1 MTSFLSFPD
10 HPGFHYS
17 PDGDKKDSPQT
28 KEGPTPRRGRRKG
41 KKLKKFI
48 VFLKKMTDLT
58 RLNFKNSS
66 IIHLL
71 DFPEPLSKLLKNAK
85 QNAANT
91 DGEKVRDT
99 QR

>member
-1 MTSFLSFPD
+1 MYLLCDVLSVISPD

-48 VFLKKMTDLT
+48 VF
-58 RLNFKNSS
+58 KN
-66 IIHLL
+66 
-71 DFPEPLSKLLKNAK
+71 
-85 QNAANT
+85 
-91 DGEKVRDT
+91 
-99 QR
+99 